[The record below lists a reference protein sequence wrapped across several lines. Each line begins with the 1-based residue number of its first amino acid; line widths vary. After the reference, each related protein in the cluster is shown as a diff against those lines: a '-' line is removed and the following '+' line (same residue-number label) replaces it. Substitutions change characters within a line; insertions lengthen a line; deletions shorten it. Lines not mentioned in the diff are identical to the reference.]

1 MSSETTCTTQQAE
14 SLHDIRYD
22 TIFRVAPVS
31 MWIEDFSEAKL
42 ALDELAA
49 QGITDFRTYF
59 DEHPASLV
67 KVAQLVKICDV
78 NDATLRLYG
87 VEKKEQL
94 LGSLNQILVPESLRL
109 FKEELIAIAEGKRYF
124 EGEFVSKTLPG
135 DSLNILLHLVVPGEP
150 PDFSRVII
158 TITDITDRKAAEE
171 ALLERSKELERS
183 NQELEQFAYVASHDL
198 QEPLRMVSSYTQ
210 LLARRYKG
218 QLDSDADEFIA
229 FAVDG
234 AQRMQMLI
242 NDLLA
247 YSRVSRKGQPFKPV
261 NCEMVLKRVLAMLRQ
276 AISESKA
283 TITYDPLPTIIADGR
298 QLLQLFQNL
307 ISNAL
312 KYRSQTPPKIHI
324 GFGAKSLA
332 EGGGSLF
339 WVEDNG
345 IGIEPQYTERIFI
358 IFQRLH
364 SRAEYPGTGIGLAI
378 CKKIVQRHGGRIWV
392 ESEFGKG
399 STFYFTIS
407 DTLAT

>member
-1 MSSETTCTTQQAE
+1 MSLKTTSITQQPEAW
-14 SLHDIRYD
+14 HDIRYD
-22 TIFRVAPVS
+22 MIFRAAPVS
-31 MWIEDFSEAKL
+31 IWIEDFSQAKL
-42 ALDELAA
+42 ALDELSA
-49 QGITDFRTYF
+49 QGISDFRRYF
-59 DEHPASLV
+59 DKERASLAR
-67 KVAQLVKICDV
+67 VAQLVKVCDV

-94 LGSLNQILVPESLRL
+94 LGSLNQILVPESLRI
-109 FKEELIAIAEGKRYF
+109 FEEELIAIAEGKLYF

-150 PDFSRVII
+150 PDFSRVIV
-158 TITDITDRKAAEE
+158 TITDITERKAAEQ
-171 ALLERSKELERS
+171 AVLERTKELERS

-234 AQRMQMLI
+234 AQRMQLLI
-242 NDLLA
+242 NDLLG
-247 YSRVSRKGQPFKPV
+247 YSRVSRKGQPFKAID
-261 NCEMVLKRVLAMLRQ
+261 CETVLKRTLAMLRQ
-276 AISESKA
+276 AISENNA
-283 TITYDPLPTIIADGR
+283 TITHDPLPTIIADGR

-312 KYRSQTPPKIHI
+312 KYRSQKPLKIHI
-324 GFGAKSLA
+324 GFKSLA
-332 EGGGSLF
+332 DGAGGLF

-345 IGIEPQYTERIFI
+345 IGIEPQYAPRIFI

-378 CKKIVQRHGGRIWV
+378 CKKIVERHGGRLWV
-392 ESEFGKG
+392 ESDLGKG
-399 STFYFTIS
+399 ATFYFTIS
-407 DTLAT
+407 NTQ